1 MAAKKHAV
9 STGAGSS
16 LFPALPRPPEKPGE
30 EGEGEEPHDQFC
42 YKFNDVLPPVSDD
55 RKCRTCK
62 KYLTTLCDQ
71 IEHFID
77 EEGDVDG

>member
-1 MAAKKHAV
+1 MAAKKK
-9 STGAGSS
+9 TGTYGTS
-16 LFPALPRPPEKPGE
+16 LLPILPAPPETPGE
-30 EGEGEEPHDQFC
+30 QDGDGEPHDQFC
-42 YKFNDVLPPVSDD
+42 YKFNDALPDSSDD
-55 RKCRTCK
+55 RKCRSCK

>member
-1 MAAKKHAV
+1 MAAKKK
-9 STGAGSS
+9 AGSGGVS
-16 LFPALPRPPEKPGE
+16 LFPVLPKAPEMPGE
-30 EGEGEEPHDQFC
+30 QCEDEEPHDQFC
-42 YKFNDVLPPVSDD
+42 YKFNDALPDGSDD
-55 RKCRTCK
+55 RKCRSCK

>member
-1 MAAKKHAV
+1 MAARKQ
-9 STGAGSS
+9 AGSDGVP
-16 LFPALPRPPEKPGE
+16 LFPVIPKPREKPEDRGE
-30 EGEGEEPHDQFC
+30 DEEPHDQFC
-42 YKFNDVLPPVSDD
+42 YKFNDALPDVSDD
-55 RKCRTCK
+55 RKCRSCK

>member
-1 MAAKKHAV
+1 MAAKK
-9 STGAGSS
+9 GAGAAGVS
-16 LFPALPRPPEKPGE
+16 LLPAIPRLPERPDEQCE
-30 EGEGEEPHDQFC
+30 DEEPHDQFC
-42 YKFNDVLPPVSDD
+42 YKFNDVLPGVSDD
-55 RKCRTCK
+55 RKCRSCK

>member
-1 MAAKKHAV
+1 MAAKKDAA
-9 STGAGSS
+9 SAGTGTRII
-16 LFPALPRPPEKPGE
+16 PALPMPAEKPDDQGE
-30 EGEGEEPHDQFC
+30 EEEPHDQFC
-42 YKFNDVLPPVSDD
+42 YMFNNVLPHVSDD
-55 RKCRTCK
+55 RKCRSCK

>member
-1 MAAKKHAV
+1 MAAKKNA
-9 STGAGSS
+9 GAYGTS
-16 LFPALPRPPEKPGE
+16 LLPVLPVTPEKPGE
-30 EGEGEEPHDQFC
+30 QCEDEEPHDQFC
-42 YKFNDVLPPVSDD
+42 YKFNDALPEVADD
-55 RKCRTCK
+55 RKCRSCK

>member
-1 MAAKKHAV
+1 MAAKKQ
-9 STGAGSS
+9 AGSAGVG
-16 LFPALPRPPEKPGE
+16 LFPALPKLPEKPEEQGE
-30 EGEGEEPHDQFC
+30 DEEPHDQFC
-42 YKFNDVLPPVSDD
+42 YAFNDALPSGSDD
-55 RKCRTCK
+55 RRCRSCK

>member
-1 MAAKKHAV
+1 MAAKKK
-9 STGAGSS
+9 AGGVG
-16 LFPALPRPPEKPGE
+16 LLPALAGPPEAHGE
-30 EGEGEEPHDQFC
+30 QGEDGEPHDQFC
-42 YKFNDVLPPVSDD
+42 YRFNDALPEVSDD
-55 RKCRTCK
+55 RKCRSCK